1 MTILRKFSYDV
12 PGWQPMPSGPEYE
25 SCPFL
30 SWEDLWDLEDES
42 AVLIAGSSPKVLPG
56 WGANGD
62 AAFLLRSD
70 VWLQLVGRVC
80 VQSV

>member
-56 WGANGD
+56 
-62 AAFLLRSD
+62 
-70 VWLQLVGRVC
+70 
-80 VQSV
+80 